1 VHALLAYVTTSDRRL
16 AGRVRGWAP
25 PRWFCRAMIAAT
37 RFGDGWGWA
46 ALVPVLAAAGPEARA
61 ALRAGLA
68 AAAVSIA
75 AFTALK
81 HVFQRPRPCEVEP
94 HPLFHVRPPDR
105 FSFPS
110 GHTMAAFAACT
121 VLALQFPVLAPLCG
135 LLAGAIAVSRVVL
148 GLHYVSDVVVGAL
161 LGSVVG
167 SAASLVLT

>member
-1 VHALLAYVTTSDRRL
+1 MNALLAYVGTSDLRV
-16 AGRVRGWAP
+16 AGRVRGWSP
-25 PRWFCRAMIAAT
+25 PRWFCRTMIAAT

-46 ALVPVLAAAGPEARA
+46 ALAPVLAAAGAEARA

-68 AAAVSIA
+68 AAAVSIV
-75 AFTALK
+75 AFTVLK

-94 HPLFHVRPPDR
+94 HPLFRVRPPDR

-121 VLALQFPVLAPLCG
+121 VLALQFPVLAPVCG
-135 LLAGAIAVSRVVL
+135 LLACAIALSRVVL

-167 SAASLVLT
+167 TAAYAALI